1 MGVKI
6 GAGSSIHLSVYLN
19 RNQIIIGENSVI
31 NRRCYLDGRG
41 GIIVADNVSVSPE
54 VNLITASHDPND
66 PEFKYIT
73 GQITIEDFVWIG
85 TRAIILPGVRI
96 GKGAV
101 IAAGAVVHKDVEPFT
116 IVGGIPA
123 KVIGTRS
130 KELNYNCKWMPPFN

>member
-1 MGVKI
+1 NKIPFYFIRHLYYRLMGVKI

-41 GIIVADNVSVSPE
+41 GIMVADNVSVSPE

-101 IAAGAVVHKDVEPFT
+101 IAAG
-116 IVGGIPA
+116 
-123 KVIGTRS
+123 
-130 KELNYNCKWMPPFN
+130 